1 MSLFPSPDASA
12 SMTKNLYYTSSCMGL
27 MLTALVMAAPAQ
39 AVELARESVGESP
52 ESPAAPHGVSDGVSG
67 NPAQA
72 DGDDTRNVPEAD
84 TPEGGIEAQETTNGG
99 SLNTITVTA
108 TRNASRVFDYAGAVT
123 VVDRDIID
131 DFNPSSLAEI
141 FQAIPGARFDGGPRR
156 SGSVPTVRGL
166 GGDGVLI
173 FIDGARQS
181 FVSGHDGRLFLD
193 PELVQ
198 AVEVVRGPTS
208 ALYGSGALGGVISL
222 RTITAQD
229 YLDKGQQVGGRIVAG
244 FQGVNN
250 EYRWGGTGAIQ
261 SADGEFD
268 FLGNVTFRTSSDIDL
283 GSGLTLP
290 DQTDSFNSLAKFTWR
305 PTDSLT
311 FSTQWTHA
319 SSDTVDPNNPQGANI
334 AGPGNLN
341 VNRNIRSNTLQS
353 SVNFNPDSDLI
364 NTDLIFYYANNT
376 VGEQEVGTSRRIA
389 REVETYGI
397 TLVNRSQFALSDAA
411 SLRFTYGGEYYQDE
425 QTGRDSATADGTRG
439 GVPDATRRFY
449 GAFIQAELG
458 IETGIG
464 EFSFI
469 PGVRWDRF
477 ENSALGE
484 ADVNDDAFAP
494 KMSVSWKP
502 VPELILFANWAEA
515 FRAPSFNEVFAD
527 GVHFQIPNLG
537 GGFPPGFVSNL
548 FVTNRDLQPEQSE
561 TIEFGAGVDF
571 SDVIFGN
578 DRLTIKGNYYESDV
592 DNLIGLD
599 VDIPAG
605 CFGAP
610 FPPCGSGQAFGN
622 ISRNVNFAEAQISG
636 FEIEGSYDSEYFY
649 VRANF
654 ATIDGVDRSTG
665 EFVGVLTPDLLF
677 VDAGIKLPMADTR
690 IGTRITIAADFTQI
704 DDPLQFRDGY
714 ETADIYAVWQPRSG
728 PLEGFRLDI
737 GVDNIADADFE
748 IVAAGVS
755 QPGRNYKATLSWR
768 SAF

>member
-1 MSLFPSPDASA
+1 MPPHIASVDLPLRTSLRSWKIAAVSGFSLAIALASPAQAADASA
-12 SMTKNLYYTSSCMGL
+12 MAE
-27 MLTALVMAAPAQ
+27 TASESTVKAPSVADDDQ
-39 AVELARESVGESP
+39 RRGIGARNDPDDPDSDDDIEQP
-52 ESPAAPHGVSDGVSG
+52 EPRTG
-67 NPAQA
+67 
-72 DGDDTRNVPEAD
+72 
-84 TPEGGIEAQETTNGG
+84 
-99 SLNTITVTA
+99 LNTITVTA
-108 TRNASRVFDYAGAVT
+108 TRNESTAFDYPGSVS

-181 FVSGHDGRLFLD
+181 FTSGHDGRLFLD
-193 PELVQ
+193 PELLQ

-229 YLDKGQQVGGRIVAG
+229 YLGEGEQVGGRVVAG
-244 FQGVNN
+244 YQGVND
-250 EYRWGGTGAIQ
+250 EWRWGGTAAMQ
-261 SADGEFD
+261 SSDGEFD
-268 FLGNVTFRTSSDIDL
+268 FVGNVTFRNSSDIEL

-290 DQTDSFNSLAKFTWR
+290 DRSDSFNSLAKFTWR
-305 PTDSLT
+305 PSDSLT
-311 FSTQWTHA
+311 LSTQWVHN
-319 SSDTVDPNNPQGANI
+319 SSDTLDPNNPQGNNVG
-334 AGPGNLN
+334 GPGNLN
-341 VNRNIRSNTLQS
+341 VNRSIRSNTLQTS
-353 SVNFNPDSDLI
+353 LNFNPVSDLV
-364 NTDLIFYYANNT
+364 NADVIFFYANNR
-376 VGEQEVGTSRRIA
+376 VGEQEVGTSRRIS

-397 TLVNRSQFALSDAA
+397 TLVNRSEFALGDNA

-425 QTGRDSATADGTRG
+425 QTGTDNTTADGTRG

-449 GAFIQAELG
+449 GAFVQAELG

-464 EFSFI
+464 EFNII
-469 PGVRWDRF
+469 PGIRFDRF
-477 ENSALGE
+477 ENEAVGE
-484 ADVNDDAFAP
+484 QDVNDDAFAP
-494 KMSVSWKP
+494 KVGVSWKP

-515 FRAPSFNEVFAD
+515 FRAPSYNEIFAD

-537 GGFPPGFVSNL
+537 GPPGPPQFVSNL
-548 FVTNRDLQPEQSE
+548 FVPNRDLQPEESE

-571 SDVIFGN
+571 SNVIWGN
-578 DRLTIKGNYYESDV
+578 DRFTLKGSYYESDV

-610 FPPCGSGQAFGN
+610 FPPCGSGAPFGN
-622 ISRNVNFAEAQISG
+622 ISRNVNFAQAEVSG
-636 FEIEGSYDSEYFY
+636 FEIEGSYDSDYFY

-654 ATIDGVDRSTG
+654 ATIDGVDRATG

-677 VDAGIKLPMADTR
+677 VDTGFKFAPFDLRVGARLTVAG
-690 IGTRITIAADFTQI
+690 DFTEV

-714 ETADIYAVWQPRSG
+714 ETADVYAIWQPLSG
-728 PLEGFRLDI
+728 ALEGFRLDLGI
-737 GVDNIADADFE
+737 DNVTDNDFE
-748 IVAAGVS
+748 VVAAGVS

-768 SAF
+768 GAF